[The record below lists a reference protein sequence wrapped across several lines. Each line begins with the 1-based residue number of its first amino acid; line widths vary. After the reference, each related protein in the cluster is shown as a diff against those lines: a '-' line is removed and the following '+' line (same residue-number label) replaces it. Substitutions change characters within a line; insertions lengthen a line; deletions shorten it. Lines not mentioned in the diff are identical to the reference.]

1 MVASSS
7 NPVTLLLVS
16 WSHGEEKALD
26 ELMPL
31 VYAELKRIA
40 RSLFRRERSAHTLQ
54 PTALVH
60 EAYLKLVDQRQ
71 VEWRDRAHFF
81 ALSAGLMRRI
91 LVDHARRKTAQK
103 RGMGAHQITLSEA
116 AKLRAEDPPDV
127 LALDEALTELSSA
140 DPEQSRIVELRF
152 FGGLSNEEVAEALG
166 VSVSTV
172 QRQFRLA
179 RAWLFN
185 RLSQSPVR
193 DSSH

>member
-1 MVASSS
+1 MAPTS
-7 NPVTLLLVS
+7 NPVTLLLVA

-40 RSLFRRERSAHTLQ
+40 RSLFRRERSAITLQ

-60 EAYLKLVDQRQ
+60 EAYLKLIDQRR
-71 VEWRDRAHFF
+71 VEWRDRANFF
-81 ALSAGLMRRI
+81 ALSATLMRRI
-91 LVDHARRKTAQK
+91 LVDHARRKSAWK
-103 RGMGAHQITLSEA
+103 RGRGAQLVTLSEA
-116 AKLRAEDPPDV
+116 MEIRSENPPDV
-127 LALDEALTELSSA
+127 LALDEALNALSVA

-152 FGGLSNEEVAEALG
+152 FGGLSNEEAAEALG

-179 RAWLFN
+179 RAWLFH
-185 RLSQSPVR
+185 RLSRSRAR
-193 DSSH
+193 DPSH